1 MKVILK
7 KDVKKLGKR
16 GDVVEVS
23 DGYGRNY
30 LIAKGLA
37 VPETKKSLE
46 ILDEQKAEEAAE
58 EAKAVAAAKETAA
71 KMDKMILNFT
81 VKSGAEGRVFGSV
94 STKQI
99 TEALNKQ
106 GIIIDKR
113 KILDTAPIQTLGVSK
128 VRVELHK
135 NVIGTIR
142 VRLIGSEKQ

>member
-7 KDVKKLGKR
+7 QDVKKVGKK
-16 GDVVEVS
+16 GEIVEVS

-37 VPETKKSLE
+37 VAESKKSLE
-46 ILDEQKAEEAAE
+46 ILGQQKAQEAE
-58 EAKAVAAAKETAA
+58 DEAKRVAAAKETAA
-71 KMDKMILNFT
+71 KLEKMMLNFT

-106 GIIIDKR
+106 GIKIDKR
-113 KILDTAPIQTLGVSK
+113 KILDTDPIQRLGVTN

-142 VRLIGSEKQ
+142 VKLIGSEQ